1 MSRRNW
7 LSIAF
12 GKTGD
17 RSSVRQTPPRKRSLS
32 RRISPRSLTRP
43 EAGCSTTTQGEVNL
57 TELHPE
63 NVILC
68 NLLHA
73 GMKAMLPV
81 GFVCAILSWRLA
93 RTVEPPSDSRD
104 VVEFLLGA
112 SAFIM
117 IVLGG
122 IFATY

>member
-1 MSRRNW
+1 MQ
-7 LSIAF
+7 LPQFAKLYPFHTLAIAACPTAACF
-12 GKTGD
+12 AITLTILGQGIE
-17 RSSVRQTPPRKRSLS
+17 SPA
-32 RRISPRSLTRP
+32 ISQIAEMT
-43 EAGCSTTTQGEVNL
+43 
-57 TELHPE
+57 
-63 NVILC
+63 
-68 NLLHA
+68 LHA